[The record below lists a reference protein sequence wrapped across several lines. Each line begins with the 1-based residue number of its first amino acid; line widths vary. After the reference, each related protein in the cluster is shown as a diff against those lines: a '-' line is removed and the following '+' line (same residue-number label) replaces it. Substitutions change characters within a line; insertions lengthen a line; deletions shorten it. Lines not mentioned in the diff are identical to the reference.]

1 MLRPGIKLT
10 PESLGDLLRKLYHLS
25 YTKAALAEVL
35 SYKLYHNKG
44 ESHHGQKRILRTK
57 TVLKSCARGAV
68 KKKLT
73 RKSKFRGTK
82 ATAFILMAK

>member
-57 TVLKSCARGAV
+57 TVLK
-68 KKKLT
+68 KLCPWRCKEKT
-73 RKSKFRGTK
+73 DEEVEVSRNKSNSVYFDG
-82 ATAFILMAK
+82 